1 MKRNKTSSQRITLLS
16 LLKQL
21 RIKAGLTQADLAKK
35 IKLPQSFVSKYES
48 GERRLDI
55 LELRMIC
62 SALGIALNDFVKK
75 LEAKLNETI

>member
-1 MKRNKTSSQRITLLS
+1 MNRNNTSNQRIILLS

-21 RIKAGLTQADLAKK
+21 RIKADFTQADLAKK
-35 IKLPQSFVSKYES
+35 IKQPQSFVSKYES

-62 SALGIALNDFVKK
+62 SALGITLNDFVKK